1 MPALK
6 IFEGE
11 APDPQRGPGEGLLFD
26 RLPCSARK
34 DPRIGKGAKLLLA
47 AIVPRGGPWP
57 QWVERTD
64 GWLSDETGQS
74 TTAIGRNMKEL
85 ETAGWIQRVRRRNHR
100 KIYLL
105 FDLAGRM
112 QSSRMINA
120 LIAGEQCTD
129 HLRSM
134 HSSPVSSPSIRGRE
148 IKILRQEGGSP
159 SATSPSE
166 GGSPTTTPTTSEK
179 KDIPAHK
186 QPATPNFLE
195 VKADPETLA
204 HWRNVLETHGP
215 NSPLGRIARKI
226 LDAPVN
232 QE

>member
-1 MPALK
+1 MPALR
-6 IFEGE
+6 IFEGSE
-11 APDPQRGPGEGLLFD
+11 PMREPSEGMLFD
-26 RLPCSARK
+26 RLPISARR
-34 DPRIGKGAKLLLA
+34 DPRLLDGAKILLA
-47 AIVPRGGPWP
+47 AIIPKGGSWP
-57 QWVERTD
+57 AWVERD
-64 GWLSDETGQS
+64 DSWLIEETGQS
-74 TTAIGRNMKEL
+74 TATIQRHFRQL
-85 ETAGWIQRVRRRNHR
+85 EAAGWIQRVRRRNHR

-112 QSSRMINA
+112 QSSRMSNA

-129 HLRSM
+129 HPRSM

-159 SATSPSE
+159 SATSPLE

-215 NSPLGRIARKI
+215 NTPLGRIARKV